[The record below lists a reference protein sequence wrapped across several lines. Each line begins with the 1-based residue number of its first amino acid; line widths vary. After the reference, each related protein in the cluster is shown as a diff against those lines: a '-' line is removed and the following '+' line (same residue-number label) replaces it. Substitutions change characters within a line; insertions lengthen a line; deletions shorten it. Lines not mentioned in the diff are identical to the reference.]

1 MRDGSPLGSVDPRR
15 LRVAYFAG
23 TMRPGHDGVT
33 RVLYRLI
40 DDLDTRPID
49 YLFFS
54 PIVPR
59 DPALPPKF
67 REVPS
72 VRFPLYKDY
81 RLALPG
87 DLFFERE
94 LGRFRPDIIHINSP
108 CSLGLAAVQYGWRR
122 GIPVVATYHT
132 HFPSYAKYYRIPA
145 LEPLGWNY
153 LRGVYGRCARV
164 YVPSLPIL
172 NELRERDLGSL
183 EFLPHGVDTEVFHPR
198 FRSEEWRREH
208 GVEGKSV
215 LLYAG
220 RLVWEKDLATLADAW
235 RLLSARRRDVAMVLA
250 GDGPVR
256 AELERM
262 MPGALFLG
270 HLNGPE
276 LSTAFASSDL
286 FVFPSTTETF
296 GNVSIEAMA
305 SGVPPITAREGGA
318 YGVVE
323 HGVTGVHVNPR
334 DPEDLART
342 IESLLSDNSRRDF
355 MAAAALK
362 HARTQSWPAIFDRL
376 IASYAELVGAARVAG
391 RPRRQRRAA

>member
-1 MRDGSPLGSVDPRR
+1 
-15 LRVAYFAG
+15 
-23 TMRPGHDGVT
+23 
-33 RVLYRLI
+33 
-40 DDLDTRPID
+40 
-49 YLFFS
+49 
-54 PIVPR
+54 
-59 DPALPPKF
+59 
-67 REVPS
+67 
-72 VRFPLYKDY
+72 
-81 RLALPG
+81 
-87 DLFFERE
+87 
-94 LGRFRPDIIHINSP
+94 
-108 CSLGLAAVQYGWRR
+108 
-122 GIPVVATYHT
+122 
-132 HFPSYAKYYRIPA
+132 
-145 LEPLGWNY
+145 
-153 LRGVYGRCARV
+153 
-164 YVPSLPIL
+164 
-172 NELRERDLGSL
+172 
-183 EFLPHGVDTEVFHPR
+183 
-198 FRSEEWRREH
+198 
-208 GVEGKSV
+208 

-262 MPGALFLG
+262 MPGTLFLG